1 VTVPRPFDIFYGAV
15 DKEPLWIE
23 SAENLENA
31 KARMKDLAAEK
42 PGSYFL
48 FSTAYGKVL
57 AVIDTSRKNNEA
69 NERGNG
75 KSGNH

>member
-1 VTVPRPFDIFYGAV
+1 VTVPRPFDIFFGAV
-15 DKEPLWIE
+15 DKDALWVE

-31 KARMKDLAAEK
+31 KARMKDLAAEN

-57 AVIDTSRKNNEA
+57 AIVDTSRKKNEV
-69 NERGNG
+69 NERGDGKNG
-75 KSGNH
+75 SH